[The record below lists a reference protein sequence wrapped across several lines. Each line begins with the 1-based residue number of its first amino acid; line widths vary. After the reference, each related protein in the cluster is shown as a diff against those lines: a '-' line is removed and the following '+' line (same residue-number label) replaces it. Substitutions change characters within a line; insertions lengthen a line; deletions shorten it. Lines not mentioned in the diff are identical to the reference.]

1 MMLDS
6 TGGARPVLGLPGSLS
21 VADPAVSGVVSL
33 ACAAYCLFK
42 TDTSLIASGQSVAL
56 AQTTAVP
63 AGEALFAFDP
73 SGAFVYFPHSRQ
85 LARWQSGQL
94 TPVDFN
100 VSGEII
106 SLRSVNGAPEF
117 AVLVV
122 DQIRIVRDGNV
133 VVYQLP
139 PGAQAA
145 MLLPGGVVYATASA
159 IVLHRADASELNF
172 PFTGAAS
179 FVAMGPDY
187 IEIRM
192 PITIFGLRI
201 TPGREQLFQ
210 MPEPN

>member
-6 TGGARPVLGLPGSLS
+6 TGGARAVSGLPGSLS

-42 TDTSLIASGQSVAL
+42 TDMSLIASGQSVPA
-56 AQTTAVP
+56 P
-63 AGEALFAFDP
+63 AGEALFAFDA

-85 LARWQSGQL
+85 LARLQSGQL

-145 MLLPGGVVYATASA
+145 MLLPGSVVYSTASA
-159 IVLHRADASELNF
+159 IVLRRADASELSF
-172 PFTGAAS
+172 PLTGANS

-187 IEIRM
+187 IEIRT
-192 PITIFGLRI
+192 PVTTFGLRI

-210 MPEPN
+210 MPEPNE